1 MKITKFLYFLSGI
14 GVGSGVTYFVTRKI
28 LDKKYDEML
37 KIEVDELKEYYNRT
51 QNVISVVKDLPT
63 EKKEGVCDQNGPKDG
78 KDRSKIGGNL
88 TEKSGKAMSSLTEDD
103 YFSNKNRGKRTAYNS
118 YFNPDEVEMETT
130 FALDPGGPTDDDP
143 DEDKYEENVDN
154 TDFYDE
160 TDKISGGRMS
170 KTGIELISSVDYN
183 ERNNY
188 EKEELFYYKK
198 TKTLADTNDEI
209 VEDSEDVVGSEFED
223 IIFQGNAGTVYVR
236 NNGFAKDFLITVLN
250 ERYDFSRL

>member
-1 MKITKFLYFLSGI
+1 MKINKFLYFLSGI
-14 GVGSGVTYFVTRKI
+14 GVGSGITYFVTRKI
-28 LDKKYDEML
+28 LDKRYDEML
-37 KIEVDELKEYYNRT
+37 QIEANELKEYYNRT
-51 QNVISVVKDLPT
+51 QNVISVVKDLPI

-78 KDRSKIGGNL
+78 KDHSKI
-88 TEKSGKAMSSLTEDD
+88 TEDD
-103 YFSNKNRGKRTAYNS
+103 YFSNKNRGQRIAYNS
-118 YFNPDEVEMETT
+118 YFNPDEVEIETT

-160 TDKISGGRMS
+160 IDRLLSGRMS
-170 KTGIELISSVDYN
+170 KTGIELISAIDYN

-209 VEDSEDVVGSEFED
+209 VEDSEDIVGSEFED
-223 IIFQGNAGTVYVR
+223 IIFQGNTGTVYVR

-250 ERYDFSRL
+250 ERYDFSRI

>member
-1 MKITKFLYFLSGI
+1 MKIDKFLYFLGGICTGSGI
-14 GVGSGVTYFVTRKI
+14 TYFVTRKI

-78 KDRSKIGGNL
+78 KDRSK
-88 TEKSGKAMSSLTEDD
+88 AMPTLTEDD

-118 YFNPDEVEMETT
+118 YFNPDEVEFETT

-160 TDKISGGRMS
+160 TDEILGGRMS
-170 KTGIELISSVDYN
+170 KTGIELISAIDYN

-209 VEDSEDVVGSEFED
+209 VEDSEDIVGSEFED